1 MEIKRIKDAPGYYI
15 ADNGFCYRRHKMDG
29 MLHKLTIEKRKSQYL
44 VSIKINGKFKYFSI
58 GQLMARYFLNA
69 TGSFRVYRINKSS
82 LNFKPSNLRIKYAP
96 NANISYNTE
105 AKKIEVT
112 ERGSLIKRTFN
123 SIMEASRSLDINDS
137 QIRLIVDT
145 PKMFR
150 GYSFRRV
157 IE

>member
-29 MLHKLTIEKRKSQYL
+29 MLHKLPITKRKSQYL
-44 VSIKINGKFKYFSI
+44 VSIKVNDKFKYFSI

-82 LNFKPSNLRIKYAP
+82 LNFKPSNLRVKYSP
-96 NANISYNTE
+96 NANVAYDNE
-105 AKKIEVT
+105 AKRIEVT
-112 ERGSLIKRTFN
+112 ERGSLTKRIFN
-123 SIMEASRSLDINDS
+123 SIMEAAHSLDINDS

-150 GYSFRRV
+150 GYLFKSV